1 MKKMMMGI
9 FALLACFVFASCSTD
24 YASKAKDIAEKI
36 TKAEKADDFV
46 DIMKE
51 AGQLTIDFYKSN
63 PTEEEAKLF
72 DEAGNDI
79 QKAIRNL
86 DGKKQEALGTAMM
99 KLLADEDFQKMSK
112 EADKAESEWKKAQK
126 ESKKE

>member
-9 FALLACFVFASCSTD
+9 FALLACFVFASCGTD
-24 YASKAKDIAEKI
+24 YVSKAKDIAEKI

-72 DEAGNDI
+72 DEAGDDI

-99 KLLADEDFQKMSK
+99 KLMADEDFQKLSK
-112 EADKAESEWKKAQK
+112 EADKAESEWKKSLK

>member
-9 FALLACFVFASCSTD
+9 FALLVCFAFASCGTD
-24 YASKAKDIAEKI
+24 YVSKAKGIAEKI

-79 QKAIRNL
+79 QKAIRDL

-99 KLLADEDFQKMSK
+99 KLLADEDFQKLSK